1 MTYTRVWIVSTTKK
15 NHNLYIF
22 DLIPSVASCVDSLG
36 KKSYVD
42 SQNASV
48 ILVGR
53 VCSIGV
59 NQMPDKQ
66 GRTVALGCKYVK
78 LMLSFEFDQ

>member
-22 DLIPSVASCVDSLG
+22 DLIPTVASCVDSLG
-36 KKSYVD
+36 KKSCVD
-42 SQNASV
+42 SQNASA
-48 ILVGR
+48 ILAGR
-53 VCSIGV
+53 VCSMGV

-66 GRTVALGCKYVK
+66 PQTVPRMEVCKVNAF
-78 LMLSFEFDQ
+78 L